1 VRKPVAVVTG
11 DIIDS
16 RSYDAAARA
25 RLNDSLRRAFNAI
38 VPATNVA
45 LAHLDF
51 RQALSS

>member
-1 VRKPVAVVTG
+1 VVTG